1 MAMTRKDKTHIF
13 LGTGGRGDKVGWYIY
28 VRDRDLGRG
37 FCWSVSS
44 NIRMHAHTSRSRL
57 GWDGMGTLGRLL
69 GSGADTEEGVIS
81 EVGGV

>member
-1 MAMTRKDKTHIF
+1 MMAMTRKDKTHIF

-57 GWDGMGTLGRLL
+57 GWDGMGWGHWGGFLAPGLTPRRGLL
-69 GSGADTEEGVIS
+69 VR
-81 EVGGV
+81 